1 MNGND
6 LYLEKVLK
14 GWVTKCQPPKN
25 GRAHLLEKA
34 ALSVLRRRKHPC
46 HVAAESFSSV
56 AERYP
61 RLSNW
66 FLPIDPIDT
75 PFYSTGLRAF
85 VAT

>member
-6 LYLEKVLK
+6 LYLGKIIK

-25 GRAHLLEKA
+25 GRARLLEKA
-34 ALSVLRRRKHPC
+34 AISVLRRRKYTC
-46 HVAAESFSSV
+46 RVATEGFSSV

-61 RLSNW
+61 ILSNW

-75 PFYSTGLRAF
+75 PFYPTGVRAF

>member
-6 LYLEKVLK
+6 LYLESVLK

-25 GRAHLLEKA
+25 GRARLLEKA
-34 ALSVLRRRKHPC
+34 AISVLRRRKNPC
-46 HVAAESFSSV
+46 RVAIEGYSSV

-61 RLSNW
+61 ILTNW

-75 PFYSTGLRAF
+75 PFCSTGLRAF